1 MRIAES
7 EFEMK
12 RPGASVPS
20 QQSVDDAEPPKPMLF
35 FFLFNQP
42 ISHAIN
48 GGIAIEGGDPCHPL
62 PR

>member
-20 QQSVDDAEPPKPMLF
+20 QQSVDEAEPPKPMLF
-35 FFLFNQP
+35 FFSFTQP

-48 GGIAIEGGDPCHPL
+48 GL